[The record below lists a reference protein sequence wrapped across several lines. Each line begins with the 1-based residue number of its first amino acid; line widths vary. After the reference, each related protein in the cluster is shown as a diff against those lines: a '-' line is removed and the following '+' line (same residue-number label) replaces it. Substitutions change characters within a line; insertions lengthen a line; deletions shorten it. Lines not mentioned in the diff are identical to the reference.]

1 VPFWESTFWQN
12 RVSAWVAALAV
23 AAGLAALLLLARGL
37 SVRWLRGVAQ
47 RSRALGHELAAG
59 LVGRTHAL
67 FLLAA
72 AVYAGA
78 AFLTLPARVER
89 MLTLAALVAFLGQV
103 AYWGTT
109 LISLLV
115 SWYVRQR
122 AAEDAAAATT
132 AAAFGFFGRLLLW
145 TAVVLLA
152 LDNLGV
158 DITTLVAGLG
168 VGGIAVALAVQ
179 NILGDLFASF
189 SIVSDKPFAIGDFII
204 VGDFLGKVE
213 HVGLKTTRVRS
224 LSGEQI
230 IFSNSDLLQSRIRN
244 YQRMA
249 QRRVVFTLGVTYETP
264 YEELAAI
271 PDIVREVI
279 EGQAQARFERAHFK
293 SYGDFSLVFEA
304 VYFVATPDYNAYMDT
319 QQAINL
325 EIYRRF
331 KERGIEFAYPTRT
344 VYVRPGSAAGPSIA
358 GAEATTGG

>member
-1 VPFWESTFWQN
+1 MPLWESMLWQN
-12 RVSAWVAALAV
+12 RMSAWVAALAV
-23 AAGLAALLLLARGL
+23 AAGLAVLLLLARGL
-37 SVRWLRGVAQ
+37 TVRWLRRIAERT
-47 RSRALGHELAAG
+47 RSRVYDLAVALA
-59 LVGRTHAL
+59 GRTHVL
-67 FLLAA
+67 FLVAM

-78 AFLTLPARVER
+78 ALLTLPARVER
-89 MLTLAALVAFLGQV
+89 VLTLAVLVAFLGQV
-103 AYWGTT
+103 ALWGTT

-115 SWYVRQR
+115 SRYVQR
-122 AAEDAAAATT
+122 AAEDAVAATT
-132 AAAFGFFGRLLLW
+132 ATAFGFIGRLLLW
-145 TAVVLLA
+145 AVVLLLA

-158 DITTLVAGLG
+158 NVTTLVAGLG

-189 SIVSDKPFAIGDFII
+189 SIVFDKPFVIGDFIT
-204 VGDFLGKVE
+204 VGDFLGTVE

-230 IFSNSDLLQSRIRN
+230 IFSNNDLLQSRIRN

-264 YEELAAI
+264 YEELRAI
-271 PDIVREVI
+271 PEILRQVI
-279 EGQAQARFERAHFK
+279 EGQPQARFDRAHFK
-293 SYGDFSLVFEA
+293 AYSDFSLVYEV
-304 VYFVATPDYNAYMDT
+304 VYYVATPDYNTYMDT

-344 VYVRPGSAAGPSIA
+344 LYLRGVAPASVV
-358 GAEATTGG
+358 T